1 MGGVIFDYLSKV
13 LPPGPK
19 ASKNI
24 GAGLQSSFI
33 SFFLKKRNYHC
44 VQGTKSQIRFK
55 ESCPLHPELLTC
67 FHGRLGKLARASR
80 DVCHRHARES

>member
-33 SFFLKKRNYHC
+33 SFFLKKETIIVSRALRA
-44 VQGTKSQIRFK
+44 RFVLR
-55 ESCPLHPELLTC
+55 S
-67 FHGRLGKLARASR
+67 
-80 DVCHRHARES
+80 HALFTQSY